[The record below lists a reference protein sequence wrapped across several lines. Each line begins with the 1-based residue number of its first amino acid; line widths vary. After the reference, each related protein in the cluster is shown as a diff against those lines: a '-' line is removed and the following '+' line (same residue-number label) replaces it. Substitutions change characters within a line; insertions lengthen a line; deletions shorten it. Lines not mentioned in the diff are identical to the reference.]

1 MLPEEEGAGKHADAK
16 RSSKTV
22 TVLAITLVPT
32 LILSLLTTKTNLIT
46 PFVTGRH
53 SYK

>member
-1 MLPEEEGAGKHADAK
+1 MLTEEEGAGKHADAK

-46 PFVTGRH
+46 PFVSERH
-53 SYK
+53 D

>member
-1 MLPEEEGAGKHADAK
+1 MLPEEEGAGKHADVK

-32 LILSLLTTKTNLIT
+32 LILSLLTTKINLIT
-46 PFVTGRH
+46 AFVTEQPG
-53 SYK
+53 